1 MRNTRWTMVA
11 ALAAVLAAPA
21 ARADDPATQ
30 DAGKPGNRAVTDG
43 RGGTEVQI
51 DDQVFVTKALQGSMA
66 EIELADMAI
75 AKSTNPR
82 VKEFAE
88 QMKKDHT
95 ATQAH
100 LAQAASREGVQQPT
114 GLTPMQQAT
123 KDELSALQGA
133 AFDRA
138 YMRHMV
144 HDHEKEVAL
153 FTAKSRTGDG
163 DVAAIANRQVTVLH
177 EHLEMAREVSSEVG
191 SGNPASDVRQG
202 SAGHDAAHDG
212 NVN

>member
-1 MRNTRWTMVA
+1 MRKPTWTMIVA
-11 ALAAVLAAPA
+11 AAALLAAPA
-21 ARADDPATQ
+21 VYADDAATK
-30 DAGKPGNRAVTDG
+30 DEGKPGNRAVTDG

-51 DDQVFVTKALQGSMA
+51 DDQVFVTRAMQGSMA
-66 EIELADMAI
+66 EVELADLAL
-75 AKSTNPR
+75 AKSSNPS

-95 ATQAH
+95 GAQAH
-100 LAQAASREGVQQPT
+100 FAHAATREGVQQPK
-114 GLTPMQQAT
+114 GLTATQQAT

-153 FTAKSRTGDG
+153 YSAKARTGDG

-177 EHLEMAREVSSEVG
+177 KHLEMAREVSKEVG
-191 SGNPASDVRQG
+191 AGDPGSDVRQG
-202 SAGHDAAHDG
+202 HADHDG
-212 NVN
+212 KMN

>member
-1 MRNTRWTMVA
+1 MRRPRWTMVA
-11 ALAAVLAAPA
+11 ALAALLAAPTA
-21 ARADDPATQ
+21 YADDAATK
-30 DAGKPGNRAVTDG
+30 DDGKPGNRAVADG

-66 EIELADMAI
+66 EIELADMAL
-75 AKSTNPR
+75 AKSSDPR

-88 QMKKDHT
+88 QMKKDHS
-95 ATQAH
+95 ASQAH
-100 LAQAASREGVQQPT
+100 FAQAASREGVQQPT
-114 GLTPMQQAT
+114 GLTATQQAT
-123 KDELSALQGA
+123 KDELSALQGG

-177 EHLEMAREVSSEVG
+177 KHLEMARDVSKEIGVG
-191 SGNPASDVRQG
+191 DPAVDIRQG
-202 SAGHDAAHDG
+202 SAAHGDMKH
-212 NVN
+212 